1 MPAEAHPPPS
11 SAVREPARAAGMAPG
26 ARLTGRVDPSRHGL
40 RAAGLGISLAAL
52 ALPMLVACGSS
63 SSGQPGAQG
72 ATTSA
77 ACATLGAAL
86 SDGPDPAADPVGYA
100 EAQLK
105 PLRAIQTSDHGLAA
119 AIRDLAAAYARVF
132 ATNGTSAAA
141 GKAVTAAVGRV
152 NAICP
157 GSAP

>member
-1 MPAEAHPPPS
+1 MTAEAHLPPS
-11 SAVREPARAAGMAPG
+11 SAGREPARAGMAPG
-26 ARLTGRVDPSRHGL
+26 ARSAARIVPSGRGWRT
-40 RAAGLGISLAAL
+40 AGLGMGLTAL
-52 ALPMLVACGSS
+52 ALPMLAACGSS
-63 SSGQPGAQG
+63 SGHPGAQG
-72 ATTSA
+72 ATISA
-77 ACATLGAAL
+77 ACTTLGAAL

-105 PLRAIQTSDHGLAA
+105 PLRAIHTSDQPLAA

-132 ATNGTSAAA
+132 ASNGASSAA

-157 GSAP
+157 GTAP